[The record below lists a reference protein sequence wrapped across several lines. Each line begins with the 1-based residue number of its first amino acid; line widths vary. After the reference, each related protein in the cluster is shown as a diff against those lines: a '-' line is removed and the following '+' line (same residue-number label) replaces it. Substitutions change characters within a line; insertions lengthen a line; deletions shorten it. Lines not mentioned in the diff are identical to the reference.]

1 MIAMIFFSAL
11 AALLVYLAGRGD
23 QARDPRLT
31 ILALGLLAVFPLLW
45 LLLPKWEWLPASEP
59 ASGMAAA
66 VETGVDWMEVLG
78 WLWAVAFMIAVARLA
93 LAARGISRW
102 RKIARKVGMEDGVE
116 VLVLQGLKGPVAAGV
131 IRPVVF
137 VPAAWESWSDETRRI
152 VLAHEFA
159 HHRRRDPLWRWVAEI
174 ACAVNIYNP
183 LVLWI
188 ARRLALQC
196 EHACDA
202 EVLGAGIPANKY
214 ARLLC
219 DFAEFRA
226 PAGPVLAMAV
236 GPTLE
241 ARVRRLMVRPA
252 GKQGSTGVMVLIG
265 MAIAFAGTLASV
277 GRAVKPEGAVTRQ
290 EVETRLAADA
300 FPGNG
305 EGDARGGDEGP
316 QFATPP

>member
-1 MIAMIFFSAL
+1 MTAMIVFSAL

-23 QARDPRLT
+23 KARDPRLT
-31 ILALGLLAVFPLLW
+31 VLALGLLAVFPLLW
-45 LLLPKWEWLPASEP
+45 LLLPKWEWLPASE
-59 ASGMAAA
+59 AAGGFSAAA
-66 VETGVDWMEVLG
+66 ETGVDWMKVPG
-78 WLWAVAFMIAVARLA
+78 GLWAVAIVIAATRLG

-102 RKIARKVGMEDGVE
+102 RKIARKVGVEDGVE
-116 VLVLQGLKGPVAAGV
+116 ILALQGLKGPVAAGV
-131 IRPVVF
+131 IRPAVF
-137 VPAAWESWSDETRRI
+137 VPLAWETWTEETRRI
-152 VLAHEFA
+152 VLAHELA

-174 ACAVNIYNP
+174 ACAVNVYNP
-183 LVLWI
+183 LVLWM

-241 ARVRRLMVRPA
+241 ARVRRLMARPA
-252 GKQGSTGVMVLIG
+252 GKQGSVGVMVLIG

-277 GRAVKPEGAVTRQ
+277 GRAMKADGPIAHQ
-290 EVETRLAADA
+290 EVEIRSAADA
-300 FPGNG
+300 FPANG
-305 EGDARGGDEGP
+305 EPDGVAGDEGP